1 VENRLKFLKENL
13 EREHQKLNYI
23 TLYVWVGTCNLTT
36 KEGNYIYLTAK
47 DHTAV
52 GDIKKGLREIY
63 SFTREFGNRVKL
75 VFLHL
80 PLYSIVQFNLY
91 NEYEGDMTDFV
102 EEDKVLQQQI
112 TEVNFFINDT
122 NRLFHATTQKISDD
136 LQKSKR
142 RNPFSP
148 TKHKYDFS
156 LYKDGIHPTDV
167 LAKLWLVRITRLV
180 KNDCYKI

>member
-52 GDIKKGLREIY
+52 DDIKKRLREIY

-91 NEYEGDMTDFV
+91 NEYEGDMTDYNNNF
-102 EEDKVLQQQI
+102 ENIKHFMCKTHNYSTEFGSNALGANCLQ
-112 TEVNFFINDT
+112 E
-122 NRLFHATTQKISDD
+122 
-136 LQKSKR
+136 
-142 RNPFSP
+142 
-148 TKHKYDFS
+148 
-156 LYKDGIHPTDV
+156 
-167 LAKLWLVRITRLV
+167 
-180 KNDCYKI
+180 